1 MSSLAGAVTHPFT
14 ADVAGA
20 GAIYGAITAMAV
32 VAGTDERAMSQVF
45 VLVLGTLLVLW
56 LGHTYAHTL
65 ARHIEHGGRATLQAL
80 RATLVEERSFLVRPS
95 PMLVVL
101 ALGALDVLP
110 DSADT
115 ISLWVG
121 LVQLVSWGTRVLPP
135 ARAELDASARH
146 RVDQR
151 PAGPGRRSARGEP
164 ALMRAAVWSP
174 AFAPGWQ
181 HGIIRA

>member
-14 ADVAGA
+14 ADAAGA
-20 GAIYGAITAMAV
+20 GAIYGTITAMAV

-56 LGHTYAHTL
+56 LAHAYAHTL
-65 ARHIEHGGRATLQAL
+65 ARHIEHGGRATWRAL
-80 RATLVEERSFLVRPS
+80 RATLVEERSFLVGPS

-121 LVQLVSWGTRVLPP
+121 LVQLVSWGTAYSRRL
-135 ARAELDASARH
+135 
-146 RVDQR
+146 
-151 PAGPGRRSARGEP
+151 GRSW
-164 ALMRAAVWSP
+164 MRALGTGLINGLLGLAVVLLEASL
-174 AFAPGWQ
+174 
-181 HGIIRA
+181 H